1 MVLFVVAALNACSD
15 SQAPAVTQTPTP
27 SATQAAT
34 PVHTPVPTIAPT
46 SIPTVQ
52 PATTPGAPSGLTAT
66 KDGDE
71 RISLSWTAPSD
82 DGGADITGYRIEV
95 SADRTAWSDLAADTG
110 ASDTTRAHTG
120 LNVETKRHYRVSAIN
135 SAGTGLASSIATGIT
150 APATVPEAPS
160 VLTATRDEE
169 RRIDLSWT
177 APYDDGGTDI
187 TGYRIEV
194 SANSSTWIDV
204 VANTESTA
212 TMYTQTELEVDTSRQ
227 YRVSAINSAG
237 TGPASN
243 VAIGITA
250 PATVPGVSRGLAAT
264 KDAVKR
270 IDLKWSAPSDDG
282 GAEISGYRIEVSEN
296 GSTWSNLVTNT
307 ETTATTHS
315 HTGLRGETTRHYR
328 VFAIN
333 SAGTGPASNFATG
346 ISAPAT
352 VPDAP
357 TELTATAG
365 LERRIDLSWTT
376 PPDDGG
382 ANITGY
388 RIQVSSDNSTW
399 IDLETD
405 TGSTDTAYP
414 DTELR
419 GGSNRHYRVSAINS
433 AGAGPPSNAATGAT
447 APPTVP
453 DAPLELR
460 ASQDVGRR
468 IDLSW
473 STPADDG
480 GAYITGYRIEVS
492 GDGSNWS
499 DLVTNT
505 ETSTTTYTHTGL
517 RGEDT
522 RHYRVYAINSA
533 GTGPASDVATGITA
547 PATVPGEPR
556 ELTATRNG
564 ETWIDL
570 SWMAPSDDGGADVAG
585 YRIEVSEDGLDWSD
599 LVADTGVIE
608 TTHSHSGL
616 RGGATHHYRVS
627 AINSAGTGET
637 SITAIGI
644 TAPATAP
651 VEPTELTATANWEK
665 WIDLSWTVPADD
677 GGANITGYRIE
688 VSEDGS
694 RWRDLSA
701 DTGDSAATYS
711 HLGLE
716 AEITRHYRVSAINSA
731 GTGPAS
737 NMATG
742 TTILSTSADDR
753 AVLVSFY
760 NATNG
765 ANWNNNNNWDTDLPL
780 SRWNGIT
787 TDRRG
792 RVTAL
797 SLQGNRLRGEIPPEL
812 GNLSYLKDLSLTDN
826 HLVGE
831 IPPKLGSLLRLEVL
845 RLGQNQLRGE
855 IPSELGSPTRLRNLL
870 LSENQLSGEIPPE
883 LGNLSSVIF
892 MHLDKNRLSGE
903 IPGELGKLRKVIS
916 LTLYRNQLTG
926 EIPRELGNLS
936 KLSSL
941 FLWGNQLS
949 GEIPRELGD
958 LSKLQGLY
966 LSRNR
971 LSGEIPRELG
981 DLFDLYSLSLDN
993 NLLTGEIP
1001 AELGYLTNLDSLHL
1015 SRNRLSG
1022 DIPNELGDLFNLEWL
1037 GLGGNRN
1044 LAGCIPESLWEIPNT
1059 DLPSVGL
1066 PSCDGKVYAKPYYS
1080 IQGTVTGPN
1089 GEPLEDVFVYAH
1101 DVQTENYG
1109 GMPID
1114 DYDYTETDGS
1124 FLIRVPDESYYLF
1137 IGNSECNYVG
1147 AYDSTGFTRYTNE
1160 GTPVVVDGAD
1170 VTGIAIIL
1178 PGDPNQLRVYRTGS
1192 CYYI

>member
-1 MVLFVVAALNACSD
+1 M
-15 SQAPAVTQTPTP
+15 
-27 SATQAAT
+27 
-34 PVHTPVPTIAPT
+34 
-46 SIPTVQ
+46 
-52 PATTPGAPSGLTAT
+52 GLTAT
-66 KDGDE
+66 NDGE
-71 RISLSWTAPSD
+71 RQIDLSWIAPSD

-95 SADRTAWSDLAADTG
+95 SEDGAAWSDLADDTG
-110 ASDTTRAHTG
+110 NTDTTHAHTG
-120 LNVETKRHYRVSAIN
+120 LNVETTRHYRVSTIN
-135 SAGTGLASSIATGIT
+135 SAGIGPASSIATGIT
-150 APATVPEAPS
+150 APPTFPNAPS
-160 VLTATRDEE
+160 ELTATRDEE
-169 RRIDLSWT
+169 RRIDLLWT
-177 APYDDGGTDI
+177 APSDDGGANI

-194 SANSSTWIDV
+194 SDDDSTWIDV

-212 TMYTQTELEVDTSRQ
+212 TMYTQTELEVDTTRQ

-250 PATVPGVSRGLAAT
+250 PATVPTVSRGLAAT
-264 KDAVKR
+264 KDAVRR
-270 IDLKWSAPSDDG
+270 IDLKWSTPSDNG

-307 ETTATTHS
+307 ETIATTHS
-315 HTGLRGETTRHYR
+315 HTGLRGEITRHYR

-333 SAGTGPASNFATG
+333 SAGTGPASNVATG

-352 VPDAP
+352 VPAAP

-365 LERRIDLSWTT
+365 LERRSDLSWST
-376 PPDDGG
+376 PADDGG

-433 AGAGPPSNAATGAT
+433 AGAGPPSNAATGTT

-480 GAYITGYRIEVS
+480 GAYITGYRIEES
-492 GDGSNWS
+492 GDGLNWS

-522 RHYRVYAINSA
+522 RHYRVSAINSA

-547 PATVPGEPR
+547 PASVPGEPR
-556 ELTATRNG
+556 ELTATMGLERR
-564 ETWIDL
+564 IDI
-570 SWMAPSDDGGADVAG
+570 SWSTPDDDGGADVTG
-585 YRIEVSEDGLDWSD
+585 YRIETSDDGSSWND
-599 LVADTGVIE
+599 LVSNTGAIE
-608 TTHSHSGL
+608 TTHTHSGL

-665 WIDLSWTVPADD
+665 WIDLSWTAPADD

-694 RWRDLSA
+694 RWSDLSA
-701 DTGDSAATYS
+701 DNGDSAATYS

-716 AEITRHYRVSAINSA
+716 AEITLHYRVSAINST

-742 TTILSTSADDR
+742 ATILSTSADDR

-760 NATNG
+760 NATDG

-780 SRWNGIT
+780 SRWNGIA

-792 RVTAL
+792 RVTGL

-812 GNLSYLKDLSLTDN
+812 GNLSYLKNLSLTDN
-826 HLVGE
+826 HLTGD

-855 IPSELGSPTRLRNLL
+855 IPSELGSLTRLQNLF
-870 LSENQLSGEIPPE
+870 LSENQLSGEVPPE
-883 LGNLSSVIF
+883 LGTC
-892 MHLDKNRLSGE
+892 H
-903 IPGELGKLRKVIS
+903 P
-916 LTLYRNQLTG
+916 
-926 EIPRELGNLS
+926 
-936 KLSSL
+936 
-941 FLWGNQLS
+941 
-949 GEIPRELGD
+949 
-958 LSKLQGLY
+958 
-966 LSRNR
+966 
-971 LSGEIPRELG
+971 
-981 DLFDLYSLSLDN
+981 
-993 NLLTGEIP
+993 
-1001 AELGYLTNLDSLHL
+1001 
-1015 SRNRLSG
+1015 
-1022 DIPNELGDLFNLEWL
+1022 
-1037 GLGGNRN
+1037 
-1044 LAGCIPESLWEIPNT
+1044 
-1059 DLPSVGL
+1059 
-1066 PSCDGKVYAKPYYS
+1066 
-1080 IQGTVTGPN
+1080 
-1089 GEPLEDVFVYAH
+1089 
-1101 DVQTENYG
+1101 
-1109 GMPID
+1109 
-1114 DYDYTETDGS
+1114 
-1124 FLIRVPDESYYLF
+1124 
-1137 IGNSECNYVG
+1137 
-1147 AYDSTGFTRYTNE
+1147 
-1160 GTPVVVDGAD
+1160 
-1170 VTGIAIIL
+1170 
-1178 PGDPNQLRVYRTGS
+1178 
-1192 CYYI
+1192 

>member
-1 MVLFVVAALNACSD
+1 MN
-15 SQAPAVTQTPTP
+15 
-27 SATQAAT
+27 
-34 PVHTPVPTIAPT
+34 
-46 SIPTVQ
+46 
-52 PATTPGAPSGLTAT
+52 
-66 KDGDE
+66 
-71 RISLSWTAPSD
+71 
-82 DGGADITGYRIEV
+82 
-95 SADRTAWSDLAADTG
+95 
-110 ASDTTRAHTG
+110 
-120 LNVETKRHYRVSAIN
+120 
-135 SAGTGLASSIATGIT
+135 
-150 APATVPEAPS
+150 
-160 VLTATRDEE
+160 
-169 RRIDLSWT
+169 
-177 APYDDGGTDI
+177 
-187 TGYRIEV
+187 
-194 SANSSTWIDV
+194 
-204 VANTESTA
+204 
-212 TMYTQTELEVDTSRQ
+212 VDTSRQ

-250 PATVPGVSRGLAAT
+250 PATVPTVSRVLAAT
-264 KDAVKR
+264 KDAVRR
-270 IDLKWSAPSDDG
+270 IDLKWSTPSDNG

-296 GSTWSNLVTNT
+296 GSTWSDLVTNT

-333 SAGTGPASNFATG
+333 SAGTGPASNVATG

-447 APPTVP
+447 ASPTVP
-453 DAPLELR
+453 DAPLELK
-460 ASQDVGRR
+460 ASRDVGRR

-522 RHYRVYAINSA
+522 RHYRVSAINSA

-556 ELTATRNG
+556 ELTATMSLERR
-564 ETWIDL
+564 IDI
-570 SWMAPSDDGGADVAG
+570 SWSTPDDDGGADVTG
-585 YRIEVSEDGLDWSD
+585 YRIETSDDGSSWND
-599 LVADTGVIE
+599 LVSDTGAIE
-608 TTHSHSGL
+608 TTHTHSGL
-616 RGGATHHYRVS
+616 MGGATHHYRVS

-644 TAPATAP
+644 TAPTTAP
-651 VEPTELTATANWEK
+651 VEPIELTATANWEK
-665 WIDLSWTVPADD
+665 WIDLSWTAPADD

-711 HLGLE
+711 HLRLE

-737 NMATG
+737 DMAAG

-753 AVLVSFY
+753 AVLVSLY
-760 NATNG
+760 NATDG

-812 GNLSYLKDLSLTDN
+812 GNLVYLKNLSLTDN

-831 IPPKLGSLLRLEVL
+831 IPPKLGSLSRLELL

-855 IPSELGSPTRLRNLL
+855 IPSELGSLTRLRNLL
-870 LSENQLSGEIPPE
+870 LPENQLSGEVPPE
-883 LGNLSSVIF
+883 LGNLLSVMF
-892 MHLDKNRLSGE
+892 MYLDDNELSGE
-903 IPGELGKLRKVIS
+903 IPPELGKLRKVIS

-941 FLWGNQLS
+941 FLWGNRLS

-1022 DIPNELGDLFNLEWL
+1022 DIPNELGDLFNLESL

-1066 PSCDGKVYAKPYYS
+1066 PSCDGKVYAKPYNS

-1089 GEPLEDVFVYAH
+1089 GEPLEDVLIYAT
-1101 DVQTENYG
+1101 DVETEEYG
-1109 GMPID
+1109 GIPISN
-1114 DYDYTETDGS
+1114 YDHTETDGS
-1124 FLIRVPDESYYLF
+1124 FVIRVPDESYFLF
-1137 IGNSECNYVG
+1137 IGNDDCNFVG
-1147 AYDSTGFTRYTNE
+1147 AYDSAGFTRFTSE
-1160 GTPVVVDGAD
+1160 GTPVVVEGAD
-1170 VTGIAIIL
+1170 VTGIEIIL
-1178 PGDPNQLRVYRTGS
+1178 PGDPNELLVYRTSS
-1192 CYYI
+1192 CYYL

>member
-1 MVLFVVAALNACSD
+1 MPL
-15 SQAPAVTQTPTP
+15 
-27 SATQAAT
+27 
-34 PVHTPVPTIAPT
+34 
-46 SIPTVQ
+46 
-52 PATTPGAPSGLTAT
+52 GLTAT
-66 KDGDE
+66 NDGE
-71 RISLSWTAPSD
+71 RQIDLSWTAPSD

-95 SADRTAWSDLAADTG
+95 SEDGAAWSDLADDTG
-110 ASDTTRAHTG
+110 DTDTTHSHTD
-120 LNVETKRHYRVSAIN
+120 LNVETTRHYRVSTIN
-135 SAGTGLASSIATGIT
+135 SAGTGPASSIATGIT
-150 APATVPEAPS
+150 APPTFPNAPS
-160 VLTATRDEE
+160 ELTATRDEE

-177 APYDDGGTDI
+177 APSDDGGANI

-194 SANSSTWIDV
+194 SDDDSTWIDV

-212 TMYTQTELEVDTSRQ
+212 TMYTQTELEVDTTRQ

-250 PATVPGVSRGLAAT
+250 PATVPTVSRGLAAT
-264 KDAVKR
+264 KDAVRR
-270 IDLKWSAPSDDG
+270 IDLKWSTPSDNG

-307 ETTATTHS
+307 ETIATTHS

-333 SAGTGPASNFATG
+333 SAGTGPASNVATG

-352 VPDAP
+352 VPAAP

-365 LERRIDLSWTT
+365 LERRSDLSWST
-376 PPDDGG
+376 PADDGG

-433 AGAGPPSNAATGAT
+433 AGAGPPSNAATGTT

-480 GAYITGYRIEVS
+480 GAYITGYRIEES
-492 GDGSNWS
+492 GDGLNWS

-522 RHYRVYAINSA
+522 RHYRVSAINSA

-547 PATVPGEPR
+547 PASVPGEPR
-556 ELTATRNG
+556 ELTATMGLERR
-564 ETWIDL
+564 IDI
-570 SWMAPSDDGGADVAG
+570 SWSTPDDDGGADVTG
-585 YRIEVSEDGLDWSD
+585 YRIETSDDGSSWND
-599 LVADTGVIE
+599 LVSNTGAIE
-608 TTHSHSGL
+608 TTHTHSGL

-651 VEPTELTATANWEK
+651 VEPTELTATTNWEK

-694 RWRDLSA
+694 KWSDLSA
-701 DTGDSAATYS
+701 DNGDSAATYS

-716 AEITRHYRVSAINSA
+716 AEITLHYRVSAINSA

-742 TTILSTSADDR
+742 ATILSTSADDR

-760 NATNG
+760 NATDG

-780 SRWNGIT
+780 SRWNGIA

-792 RVTAL
+792 RVTGL

-812 GNLSYLKDLSLTDN
+812 GNLSYLKNLSLTDN

-831 IPPKLGSLLRLEVL
+831 IPPKLGSLSRLEVL
-845 RLGQNQLRGE
+845 RLGENQLRGD
-855 IPSELGSPTRLRNLL
+855 IPSELGSLTRLRNLF
-870 LSENQLSGEIPPE
+870 LSENQLSGEVPPE

-892 MHLDKNRLSGE
+892 MSLGKNQLSGE
-903 IPGELGKLRKVIS
+903 IPPELGRLRKVIS

-926 EIPRELGNLS
+926 EIPQELGNLS

-981 DLFDLYSLSLDN
+981 DLFDLYSLSLN
-993 NLLTGEIP
+993 NNRLTGEIP
-1001 AELGYLTNLDSLHL
+1001 AELGYLTNLDSLRL

-1066 PSCDGKVYAKPYYS
+1066 PSCDGKVYAKPYNS

-1089 GEPLEDVFVYAH
+1089 GEPLEDVLIYAT
-1101 DVQTENYG
+1101 DVETEEYG
-1109 GMPID
+1109 GVPISN
-1114 DYDYTETDGS
+1114 YDLTETDGS
-1124 FLIRVPDESYYLF
+1124 FHIRVPDESYYLF
-1137 IGNSECNYVG
+1137 IGNNDCNFVG
-1147 AYDSTGFTRYTNE
+1147 AYDSTGFTRFTSE
-1160 GTPVVVDGAD
+1160 GTPVVVEGAD
-1170 VTGIAIIL
+1170 VTGIEIIL
-1178 PGDPNQLRVYRTGS
+1178 PGDPNELLVYRTSS
-1192 CYYI
+1192 CHYL

>member
-1 MVLFVVAALNACSD
+1 MPL
-15 SQAPAVTQTPTP
+15 
-27 SATQAAT
+27 
-34 PVHTPVPTIAPT
+34 
-46 SIPTVQ
+46 
-52 PATTPGAPSGLTAT
+52 GLTAT
-66 KDGDE
+66 NDGE
-71 RISLSWTAPSD
+71 RQIDLSWTAPSD

-95 SADRTAWSDLAADTG
+95 SEDGAAWSDLTADTG
-110 ASDTTRAHTG
+110 TTDTTHSHTD
-120 LNVETKRHYRVSAIN
+120 LNVETTRHYRVSTIN
-135 SAGTGLASSIATGIT
+135 SAGIGPASSIATGIT
-150 APATVPEAPS
+150 APPTFPNAPS
-160 VLTATRDEE
+160 ELTATRDEE
-169 RRIDLSWT
+169 RRIDLLWT
-177 APYDDGGTDI
+177 APSDDGGTDI

-194 SANSSTWIDV
+194 SDDDSTWIDV
-204 VANTESTA
+204 VANTENTA
-212 TMYTQTELEVDTSRQ
+212 TTYSQTELNVETTRH

-243 VAIGITA
+243 VATGISA
-250 PATVPGVSRGLAAT
+250 PATVPTVSRGLAAT
-264 KDAVKR
+264 KDAVRR

-282 GAEISGYRIEVSEN
+282 GADVTGYRIEVSTDD
-296 GSTWSNLVTNT
+296 SAWSDLVANT
-307 ETTATTHS
+307 ENIAATHS

-333 SAGTGPASNFATG
+333 SAGTGPASNVATG

-352 VPDAP
+352 VPAAP

-365 LERRIDLSWTT
+365 LERRSDLSWST
-376 PPDDGG
+376 PADDGG

-433 AGAGPPSNAATGAT
+433 AGAGPPSNAATGTT

-480 GAYITGYRIEVS
+480 GAYITGYRIEES
-492 GDGSNWS
+492 GDGLNWS

-522 RHYRVYAINSA
+522 RHYRVSAINSA

-547 PATVPGEPR
+547 PASVPGEPR
-556 ELTATRNG
+556 ELTATMGLERR
-564 ETWIDL
+564 IDI
-570 SWMAPSDDGGADVAG
+570 SWSTPDDDGGADVTG
-585 YRIEVSEDGLDWSD
+585 YRIETSDDGSSWND
-599 LVADTGVIE
+599 LVSNTGAIE
-608 TTHSHSGL
+608 TTHTHSGL

-651 VEPTELTATANWEK
+651 VEPTELTATTNWEK

-694 RWRDLSA
+694 KWSDLSA

-711 HLGLE
+711 HLRLE

-731 GTGPAS
+731 GTGPES
-737 NMATG
+737 NTATG

-753 AVLVSFY
+753 AVLVSLY
-760 NATNG
+760 NATDG
-765 ANWNNNNNWDTDLPL
+765 ANWNNNNNWNSDLPL
-780 SRWNGIT
+780 SRWNGVA

-812 GNLSYLKDLSLTDN
+812 GNLVYLKNLSLTDN
-826 HLVGE
+826 RLTGD
-831 IPPKLGSLLRLEVL
+831 IPPKLGSLLGLEVL

-855 IPSELGSPTRLRNLL
+855 IPSELGSLTRLRNLL

-916 LTLYRNQLTG
+916 LALYRNQLTG

-936 KLSSL
+936 KLL
-941 FLWGNQLS
+941 ALYLWGNQLS
-949 GEIPRELGD
+949 GEIPQELGD

-966 LSRNR
+966 LSWNR

-981 DLFDLYSLSLDN
+981 DLFELDSLSLDDN
-993 NLLTGEIP
+993 RLTGEIP
-1001 AELGYLTNLDSLHL
+1001 TELGYLTNLDSLHL
-1015 SRNRLSG
+1015 SHNRLSG
-1022 DIPNELGDLFNLEWL
+1022 NIPKELEDLFNLEWL
-1037 GLGGNRN
+1037 GLGGNRD

-1066 PSCDGKVYAKPYYS
+1066 PSCDGKVYQKPYYS

-1089 GEPLEDVFVYAH
+1089 GEPLENVLIYAR
-1101 DVQTENYG
+1101 DVQTGNYG
-1109 GMPID
+1109 GAPID
-1114 DYDYTETDGS
+1114 DYGHTETDGS
-1124 FLIRVPDESYYLF
+1124 FVIRVPDESYYLL
-1137 IGNSECNYVG
+1137 IGNADCNFVG
-1147 AYDSTGFTRYTNE
+1147 AYDSTGFTRYTSE

-1178 PGDPNQLRVYRTGS
+1178 PDYPNELPVYRTGS

>member
-1 MVLFVVAALNACSD
+1 M
-15 SQAPAVTQTPTP
+15 
-27 SATQAAT
+27 
-34 PVHTPVPTIAPT
+34 
-46 SIPTVQ
+46 
-52 PATTPGAPSGLTAT
+52 
-66 KDGDE
+66 
-71 RISLSWTAPSD
+71 
-82 DGGADITGYRIEV
+82 
-95 SADRTAWSDLAADTG
+95 
-110 ASDTTRAHTG
+110 
-120 LNVETKRHYRVSAIN
+120 
-135 SAGTGLASSIATGIT
+135 
-150 APATVPEAPS
+150 
-160 VLTATRDEE
+160 
-169 RRIDLSWT
+169 
-177 APYDDGGTDI
+177 
-187 TGYRIEV
+187 
-194 SANSSTWIDV
+194 
-204 VANTESTA
+204 
-212 TMYTQTELEVDTSRQ
+212 
-227 YRVSAINSAG
+227 
-237 TGPASN
+237 
-243 VAIGITA
+243 
-250 PATVPGVSRGLAAT
+250 
-264 KDAVKR
+264 
-270 IDLKWSAPSDDG
+270 
-282 GAEISGYRIEVSEN
+282 
-296 GSTWSNLVTNT
+296 
-307 ETTATTHS
+307 
-315 HTGLRGETTRHYR
+315 
-328 VFAIN
+328 
-333 SAGTGPASNFATG
+333 
-346 ISAPAT
+346 
-352 VPDAP
+352 
-357 TELTATAG
+357 
-365 LERRIDLSWTT
+365 
-376 PPDDGG
+376 
-382 ANITGY
+382 
-388 RIQVSSDNSTW
+388 
-399 IDLETD
+399 
-405 TGSTDTAYP
+405 
-414 DTELR
+414 
-419 GGSNRHYRVSAINS
+419 
-433 AGAGPPSNAATGAT
+433 
-447 APPTVP
+447 
-453 DAPLELR
+453 
-460 ASQDVGRR
+460 
-468 IDLSW
+468 
-473 STPADDG
+473 
-480 GAYITGYRIEVS
+480 S

-556 ELTATRNG
+556 ELTATMGLERR
-564 ETWIDL
+564 IDI
-570 SWMAPSDDGGADVAG
+570 SWSTPDDDGGADVTG
-585 YRIEVSEDGLDWSD
+585 YRIETSDDGSSWND
-599 LVADTGVIE
+599 LVSDTGVIE
-608 TTHSHSGL
+608 TTHTHSGL
-616 RGGATHHYRVS
+616 MGGATHHYRVS

-651 VEPTELTATANWEK
+651 VEPTALTATANWEK
-665 WIDLSWTVPADD
+665 WIDLSWTVPVDD

-688 VSEDGS
+688 ASEDGS

-711 HLGLE
+711 HLRLE

-753 AVLVSFY
+753 TVLVSFY
-760 NATNG
+760 NATDG

-812 GNLSYLKDLSLTDN
+812 GNLVYLKNLSLTDN

-831 IPPKLGSLLRLEVL
+831 IPPKLGSLSRLELL
-845 RLGQNQLRGE
+845 RLGENQLRGE
-855 IPSELGSPTRLRNLL
+855 IPSELGSLTRLRNLL

-883 LGNLSSVIF
+883 LGNLLSVIF
-892 MHLDKNRLSGE
+892 MYLDENELSGE
-903 IPGELGKLRKVIS
+903 IPPELGRLRKVIS

-941 FLWGNQLS
+941 FLWGNRLS

-1066 PSCDGKVYAKPYYS
+1066 PSCDGKVYAKPYNS

-1089 GEPLEDVFVYAH
+1089 GEPLENVLIYATDVE
-1101 DVQTENYG
+1101 TEEYG
-1109 GMPID
+1109 GIPISN
-1114 DYDYTETDGS
+1114 YDLTETDGS
-1124 FLIRVPDESYYLF
+1124 FHIRVPDESYFLF
-1137 IGNSECNYVG
+1137 IGNDDCNFVG
-1147 AYDSTGFTRYTNE
+1147 AYDSAGFTRFTSE
-1160 GTPVVVDGAD
+1160 GTPVVVEGAD
-1170 VTGIAIIL
+1170 VTGIEIIL
-1178 PGDPNQLRVYRTGS
+1178 PGDPNELLVYRTSS
-1192 CYYI
+1192 CYYL